1 MSGYY
6 YKGVD
11 IATII
16 NNSSTQ
22 NSPATSNNFKSNNF
36 KGTGNATGIYIN
48 NTNYTAVQTNVLS
61 PYFNQTEQE
70 TTFNN
75 SNFDW
80 VYTDYTYSI
89 WNNAEAYSVQCTN
102 TTNIPIPSGC
112 NSIYFYAISGGG
124 GGGGAS
130 GGYTNHWGGAG
141 GNGANGIYLYGNYP
155 ITSGSINFTF
165 PTSKG
170 TGGTGGNSN
179 ADNGGG
185 LSGTIGQGIVVA
197 FPNIT
202 CTANGGGAGVGGGSA
217 GYNNDGAWGPNSNIP
232 GSISYTAPAPSNFF
246 TTTTFTGNSSL
257 IYNNTDWKVQPL
269 TNGYN
274 TPYGYGLGGLGGER
288 KTGYHIASYGP
299 NSGNNRGYPGF
310 NGGDAFAQVF
320 FFYN

>member
-11 IATII
+11 IASII
-16 NNSSTQ
+16 NNSSTK
-22 NSPATSNNFKSNNF
+22 NSPATSNNSQITTFA
-36 KGTGNATGIYIN
+36 GTGNATGIYIN

-61 PYFNQTEQE
+61 NYFKTTTTYNTFGNEITVTNSIFPSTTEA
-70 TTFNN
+70 F
-75 SNFDW
+75 
-80 VYTDYTYSI
+80 
-89 WNNAEAYSVQCTN
+89 SVQCTN

-155 ITSGSINFTF
+155 ITSGSIQFTF

-170 TGGTGGNSN
+170 TGGNGGNSN
-179 ADNGGG
+179 ADNGAGQ
-185 LSGTIGQGIVVA
+185 SGTIGQGIVVA

-202 CTANGGGAGVGGGSA
+202 CTANGGGAGSGGASA
-217 GYNNDGAWGPNSNIP
+217 GNDDNGNWGANSNIP
-232 GSISYTAPAPSNFF
+232 GSISYTAPVPSNFY
-246 TTTTFTGNSSL
+246 TTTAFTGNSSL

-269 TNGYN
+269 TNAGYN
-274 TPYGYGLGGLGGER
+274 TPYGYGLGGLGGAS
-288 KTGYHIASYGP
+288 KTGYTSATYGP
-299 NSGNNRGYPGF
+299 NANTNIGYPGF

-320 FFYN
+320 FYN